1 MNTSNISMALSP
13 RYQSLAKDVL
23 DRLPPGWHKDR
34 VVRLEESRETLQL
47 DHGWPAVACAA
58 KLQFKSE
65 EAWIVTLYTACLDT
79 LSDEAVRWILA
90 RELGRVLSD
99 PPQSWRRKANATPAQ
114 DERAEA
120 LALGWG
126 FSSERRQFEQ
136 EYLLPRAS

>member
-1 MNTSNISMALSP
+1 MNNNNISMALSA
-13 RYQSLAKDVL
+13 RYQCLANEVL
-23 DRLPPGWHKDR
+23 SRLPSGWHGDR
-34 VVRLEESRETLQL
+34 VVRLEESRETLHLAQ
-47 DHGWPAVACAA
+47 GQPAVACAA

-90 RELGRVLSD
+90 RELGRVLSE
-99 PPQSWRRKANATPAQ
+99 PNQSWRHKANATPAQ

>member
-1 MNTSNISMALSP
+1 MNSNNITTALSP
-13 RYQSLAKDVL
+13 RYQRLASEVL
-23 DRLPPGWHKDR
+23 GRLPAGWHADR
-34 VVRLEESRETLQL
+34 VVRLEESRETLHLAQ
-47 DHGWPAVACAA
+47 GRPAVACAA

-90 RELGRVLSD
+90 RELGRVLSE
-99 PPQSWRRKANATPAQ
+99 PNQSWRRKANATPAQ
-114 DERAEA
+114 DARAEA

-136 EYLLPRAS
+136 EYLLSRAS